1 MAYGDKN
8 HFLSKSQVT
17 VLQKW
22 EEVELYKH
30 EICNFVLPNLL

>member
-22 EEVELYKH
+22 EEVEL
-30 EICNFVLPNLL
+30 